1 MEPSAVFL
9 FTCKNM
15 WIEMLTYHPFVLS
28 EIENG
33 KMKEYMP
40 NPRAY
45 TGAPFILSNTKSTA
59 PCYFRYSQ

>member
-1 MEPSAVFL
+1 
-9 FTCKNM
+9 
-15 WIEMLTYHPFVLS
+15 MLTYHPFVLS

-45 TGAPFILSNTKSTA
+45 AGAQIERMGYDKRICRRQQNHLPYRLQLLIEDRNH
-59 PCYFRYSQ
+59 